1 MKVELVVIIIII
13 IIIIIITIM
22 NKDNNNNTLA
32 RENRV
37 DARFVDHEAKKLLM
51 VEMSCHWVDNRSQKD
66 TEKNYA
72 QCTRSLSLILS

>member
-1 MKVELVVIIIII
+1 MKVELVVIII